1 MSNRAE
7 SLVGGGAGSGL
18 GGSSSKLHKGESG
31 GSGLKKPDG
40 DDGVKVGS
48 MGVVNA
54 DESDGLYDSE
64 YSDRETVVELAVL
77 ERKERGEAACI
88 WPMAKERE

>member
-18 GGSSSKLHKGESG
+18 DGSSSKLHKGESG
-31 GSGLKKPDG
+31 GSGLKKPEG

-54 DESDGLYDSE
+54 DESDGLYDTE

-77 ERKERGEAACI
+77 ERKERGEAA
-88 WPMAKERE
+88 WPMAKERV